1 MANVKR
7 KNILQGFIASSFI
20 VGIVYIIIVYVLEFF
35 IKDLPI
41 NFGSLIELHKNS
53 FILFFIDIIPALLS
67 YVTYRIGKII
77 VSKLNFAE
85 DSIEKELIKSKKIYE
100 FIEELRK
107 GNNEIKFDTTY
118 KEDKLV
124 SSLNNLRD
132 EQKRSREDEVARKK
146 EDEQRH
152 WVSEGL
158 AKFGAI
164 LRDNQDNLK
173 ELTEEI
179 IKNITKYLDAKQAG
193 FFVVKEESS
202 EKYFEMT
209 AFFAYNRKKFADKK
223 IKWGEGLIGA
233 CALEKK
239 TIFLKDTSQNF
250 VEITSGLGKANPRS
264 IIIVPVKDEEDNVY
278 GIIELASFKVF
289 EKYERDFVEQVADS
303 IASTIAN
310 IKINMQT
317 AILLKESQKQAELM
331 AEQEEIMRQNMKELT
346 ETQKEA
352 AMQSDEFVSFTN
364 SVNHTLIRAEYS
376 LDGKL
381 LYANTKF
388 INKLGYK
395 SASEIEKRHISLF
408 ISDKDKDWFD
418 DLWQKLVNGGQHYE
432 GDMKH
437 ITKND
442 EEIWTMSTYVSV
454 RDHEGNPQKILF
466 LGIDRTKDKKINID
480 YKGQIEAVDKSAFKA
495 IYHPNGAV
503 LEFNEKM
510 LNLLEYQIEDLD
522 GKTIYD
528 FIEEERHEQF
538 KILWK
543 NILSGRPVEGRHM
556 RRTKTGEIVWLLGT
570 YTAVL
575 DLYGEP
581 AKVVYIATNIT
592 DQVIMEVENEKNTK
606 ILKNQEKELQK
617 SQVELSQKL
626 RKVRAEIKEQFKEI
640 EVLKVL
646 NDNILDGMLD
656 AVITINKDNYI
667 TFFNKAAEDI
677 WKVKQNVVLGQ
688 KITFLIPEEVER
700 SEDDMTE
707 YIGKY
712 FGAGNK
718 SLIGRRTEVFLY
730 DKNNK
735 RINVLITLSEAKV
748 DNKYSLTA
756 FIQNIEVELF

>member
-1 MANVKR
+1 MANLKR
-7 KNILQGFIASSFI
+7 KNILQGFIISSFI
-20 VGIVYIIIVYVLEFF
+20 VGIVYIMIIYTLEFF

-41 NFGSLIELHKNS
+41 TFGSLIKLHKDN
-53 FILFFIDIIPALLS
+53 FTLYFLDVIPGLLIF
-67 YVTYRIGKII
+67 VTYRIGKIVI
-77 VSKLNFAE
+77 AKLNTAE
-85 DSIEKELIKSKKIYE
+85 DAITEEQVKSKKTYE
-100 FIEELRK
+100 FIEQLRK
-107 GNNEIKFDTTY
+107 GNTEIKFDTIY
-118 KEDKLV
+118 KEDELMR
-124 SSLNNLRD
+124 SLTNLRD
-132 EQKRSREDEVARKK
+132 EQKRNREEGVIRKK

-164 LRDNQDNLK
+164 LRDNQDNLE

-193 FFVVKEESS
+193 FFVVKGEG
-202 EKYFEMT
+202 KDRYFEMT

-239 TIFLKDTSQNF
+239 TIFLKETSQNF

-264 IIIVPVKDEEDNVY
+264 IIIVPVKDEENKIH
-278 GIIELASFKVF
+278 GIVELASFKVF
-289 EKYERDFVEQVADS
+289 EKFERDFVEQVADS

-317 AILLKESQKQAELM
+317 AGLLKESQDQAELM
-331 AEQEEIMRQNMKELT
+331 AEQEEVMRRNMEELT
-346 ETQKEA
+346 TTQKEA
-352 AMQSDEFVSFTN
+352 ALQSDEFVSFTN

-388 INKLGYK
+388 VDKLGYK
-395 SASEIEKRHISLF
+395 SASEIERKHISLF
-408 ISDKDKDWFD
+408 IGDKDKDWFD
-418 DLWQKLVNGGQHYE
+418 NLWEKLVNGGKHYE

-442 EEIWTMSTYVSV
+442 EEVWTMATYVSV
-454 RDHEGNPQKILF
+454 RDNEGNPQKILF
-466 LGIDRTKDKKINID
+466 LGIDRTKDKKTNID
-480 YKGQIEAVDKSAFKA
+480 YKGQIEAMDRSAFKA
-495 IYHPNGAV
+495 TYKPDGSV

-510 LNLLEYQIEDLD
+510 LGILEYQLEDID

-528 FIEEERHEQF
+528 FIEQDRHDQF

-543 NILSGRPVEGRHM
+543 NILSGKPVEGRHM
-556 RRTKTGEIVWLLGT
+556 RRTKTGKVIWLRGT

-592 DQVIMEVENEKNTK
+592 DQVRMEKENEKNTET
-606 ILKNQEKELQK
+606 LKEQEKELQK
-617 SQVELSQKL
+617 SQIELSKKL
-626 RKVRAEIKEQFKEI
+626 RRVRMEVKEQFKEI
-640 EVLKVL
+640 EVLKIL
-646 NDNILDGMLD
+646 NDNTLAGMLD

-667 TFFNKAAEDI
+667 TFFNKAAEELWD
-677 WKVKQNVVLGQ
+677 VKQNVVLGQ
-688 KITFLIPEEVER
+688 KLSFLIPEEIK
-700 SEDDMTE
+700 DNQGDMTE

-712 FGAGNK
+712 FSAGNK
-718 SLIGRRTEVFLY
+718 SLIGSRTEVFLY
-730 DKNNK
+730 DRNNEK
-735 RINVLITLSEAKV
+735 INVLITLSEAKV
-748 DNKYSLTA
+748 DDKYSLTA